1 MSNLSRSQKIVLGSF
16 VTMLVMLF
24 VTFFLEGDVKTFG
37 YVLAST
43 AFAGYII
50 ILSGDKEKNKPS

>member
-43 AFAGYII
+43 GFAAYII